1 MNLNQFLQQF
11 GENQVAGFLLVLGR
25 IGPLFA
31 LAPLF
36 SSRSIPPRAKS
47 VLAVALTVGIAP
59 IALAGHAVP
68 LEVGQFVELM
78 LKEILVGL
86 AYAFALAALFA
97 AVSTAGSFLDTL
109 IGFSYGALVDPVT
122 GNQSAVLTQAYT
134 LVGILV
140 LIAIGGDQLIIKG
153 VARSYDLVP
162 LLAMPS
168 LPALVGGAQAA
179 FVQVFLSALELAA
192 PVVLAIVI
200 TDAAFGDRLARRP
213 AAQRLRRRLPREGHR
228 RRADHRRLAAVH
240 GRLDGRRAAALGR
253 HRPPIDPDGLSGQQR
268 RGQDREGDTQ
278 EARRGAAQG
287 PGRQEPGPRRRRRAA
302 RLAAGAQL
310 LRPGGLGSHAR
321 RDAAL
326 PVDDRDARRRRPRR
340 HRQDPRRDDARRR
353 AGRRADRPRV
363 RDRRHASRAC
373 CRSAGSPARR
383 R

>member
-1 MNLNQFLQQF
+1 MTLDELLRQF

-36 SSRSIPPRAKS
+36 SSKSIPARAKG

-59 IALAGHAVP
+59 IALAGHDVP
-68 LEVGQFVELM
+68 LQVGQFVELM

-122 GNQSAVLTQAYT
+122 GNQSAVITQAYT
-134 LVGILV
+134 LVAVMV

-153 VARSYDLVP
+153 LARTYDLVP

-168 LPALVGGAQAA
+168 LTAIVAGAQAA

-200 TDAAFGDRLARRP
+200 TDAAFGIVSRVVPQLNVFAVGFP
-213 AAQRLRRRLPREGHR
+213 AKVTVGILIIGVSLPFTAGWMADELQRS
-228 RRADHRRLAAVH
+228 VST
-240 GRLDGRRAAALGR
+240 ALQSIR
-253 HRPPIDPDGLSGQQR
+253 M
-268 RGQDREGDTQ
+268 
-278 EARRGAAQG
+278 A
-287 PGRQEPGPRRRRRAA
+287 
-302 RLAAGAQL
+302 
-310 LRPGGLGSHAR
+310 
-321 RDAAL
+321 
-326 PVDDRDARRRRPRR
+326 
-340 HRQDPRRDDARRR
+340 
-353 AGRRADRPRV
+353 
-363 RDRRHASRAC
+363 
-373 CRSAGSPARR
+373 
-383 R
+383 